1 MKEDASPSN
10 DPVDVEEDHRSRKLK
25 SLLDWVLFYIVF
37 NNKIVFTIVKF

>member
-25 SLLDWVLFYIVF
+25 SLLDWVIVNCDLRSYIL
-37 NNKIVFTIVKF
+37 